1 MDFLKENRNIII
13 IILVVVIGYLLLKT
27 DFFGSLMQ
35 QTRMRWQRMDNPSK
49 FLSIFVVIAIIYF
62 IYSNYSKND

>member
-13 IILVVVIGYLLLKT
+13 IILVIVIGYLLLKT

-35 QTRMRWQRMDNPSK
+35 QTRMRWQRMDSTSK